1 MATVASEAYTMVGED
16 SKAKEYKITNQKY
29 KNEDTF
35 RMGKEI
41 TSKLKIFQAGRYHP
55 YHGIFNCLSA

>member
-1 MATVASEAYTMVGED
+1 MATVASEAHTMGGED

-29 KNEDTF
+29 KNEGTF

-41 TSKLKIFQAGRYHP
+41 TSKLKFFKLADTTHTMA
-55 YHGIFNCLSA
+55 CLTV